1 VTKPLA
7 RGSGE
12 GLSYARRIDLACSI
26 SRTYVRKI
34 KQVFAYSNKRI
45 VMGLLRSPLDEILGN
60 RTKIKLLRVLVPL
73 SRPVSLREAARLAGM
88 SAAGASR
95 AMEHLTA
102 MGVMERR
109 EASGQHLYTVN
120 RENYFTGVLSGL
132 FGAEEARQQ
141 ALFQA
146 LRDALVPMAKAA
158 AIFGSRARGDDRPD
172 SDLDLLVVI
181 EDADGE
187 EGVWDHLVVLQP
199 RIQREFGLRLSPV
212 ILGLERLR
220 EREREGDPFVEAVA
234 AEGIPIIKPSIQKLI
249 HGEARKA

>member
-1 VTKPLA
+1 
-7 RGSGE
+7 
-12 GLSYARRIDLACSI
+12 
-26 SRTYVRKI
+26 
-34 KQVFAYSNKRI
+34 
-45 VMGLLRSPLDEILGN
+45 MGLLRSPLDDILGN

-120 RENYFTGVLSGL
+120 RDSYLYGVLSGL
-132 FGAEEARQQ
+132 FDAEEARQQ

-146 LRDALVPMAKAA
+146 LRDALGPMAKAA

-187 EGVWDHLVVLQP
+187 EGVWEHLVELQP

-220 EREREGDPFVEAVA
+220 ERAREGDPFVEAVA

-249 HGEARKA
+249 HGETRKA